1 MLRRDFVRG
10 VVVAGVAPRALLA
23 QQAGKPQLPAP
34 APVPWTLGLNPKTP
48 LPHTQSAETVADAKL
63 TFFTAAQLATLSR
76 LSDVLMPPV
85 GNKPGA
91 LQAHT
96 PQFID
101 FLIGTSAA
109 STQKMYTTGLAWLNQ
124 EALSKYK
131 APFAS
136 LENPK
141 VDAIIKPWLR
151 TWLSD
156 HPPTEP
162 HADFINIAHSD
173 IRSATINSK
182 EWSSVPS
189 AFAQQKTEV
198 ALYWTPIEPA
208 INAPKPHVAAHLNAA
223 SPTGQKMPQYSR

>member
-1 MLRRDFVRG
+1 MLRRDFVRA
-10 VVVAGVAPRALLA
+10 VVVAGVAPRVLLA

-48 LPHTQSAETVADAKL
+48 LPHTQSAETIADGKL
-63 TFFTAAQLATLSR
+63 AFFTAAQLATISR
-76 LSDVLMPPV
+76 LSDVLMPAV

-101 FLIGTSAA
+101 FLMATSPA
-109 STQKMYTTGLAWLNQ
+109 STQKMYTSGLAWLNQ
-124 EALSKYK
+124 EALNKFKTS
-131 APFAS
+131 FAS
-136 LENPK
+136 LDNAK

-156 HPPTEP
+156 HPPTEL

-182 EWSSVPS
+182 QWSATPS
-189 AFAQQKTEV
+189 APTQQKTEV

-208 INAPKPHVAAHLNAA
+208 INAPKPHVAAHLNAI
-223 SPTGQKMPQYSR
+223 SSSGQKLPQYSR